1 MTKDRYRQH
10 ALTAGSWRPSSSRF
24 HWKQLY
30 CWGRGG
36 RKQHSKHISED
47 HTEVMTGSVTH
58 RPLNISLE
66 DGEWKC
72 VCTVLCE
79 KRFLSTPPRGT
90 CGRHRAEVGQLGR
103 GRARGL
109 ITGQVTSLLGVC
121 QKPGKDALEAPAQ
134 TLSSWVMGLLFSDT
148 K

>member
-1 MTKDRYRQH
+1 MTKDRYLQH
-10 ALTAGSWRPSSSRF
+10 APTAGSWRPSSSRF

-47 HTEVMTGSVTH
+47 HTEVTTGSVTH

-72 VCTVLCE
+72 VCTALCE

-90 CGRHRAEVGQLGR
+90 CGGWAAGKGKGPKSDHRSGNIAAGR
-103 GRARGL
+103 LPEAREGCPGSPSTNTL
-109 ITGQVTSLLGVC
+109 LTGNGV
-121 QKPGKDALEAPAQ
+121 AI
-134 TLSSWVMGLLFSDT
+134 
-148 K
+148 